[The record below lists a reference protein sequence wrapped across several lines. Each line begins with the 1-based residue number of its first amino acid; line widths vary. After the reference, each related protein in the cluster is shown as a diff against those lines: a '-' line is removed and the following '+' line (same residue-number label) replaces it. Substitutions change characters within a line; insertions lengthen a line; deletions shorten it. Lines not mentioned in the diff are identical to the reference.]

1 METRELRKLI
11 SLHFQGKA
19 VERMVWTLEQ
29 VTHSWIEL
37 CKEPALRSGL
47 GEKWADRTKY
57 IIGIA
62 VPTIVLIGL
71 EWACSGT
78 LL

>member
-1 METRELRKLI
+1 MTNKELRKI
-11 SLHFQGKA
+11 VSAHFEGRSL
-19 VERMVWTLEQ
+19 ERFIWGLEMD
-29 VTHSWIEL
+29 THNWIEL

-47 GEKWADRTKY
+47 GEEWADRTKY

-62 VPTIVLIGL
+62 VPVIVLIGL

>member
-1 METRELRKLI
+1 MTKDELRKAI
-11 SLHFQGKA
+11 SATFEGKA

-47 GEKWADRTKY
+47 GEEWADRTKY
-57 IIGIA
+57 IIGIGIPVLLA
-62 VPTIVLIGL
+62 VGL
-71 EWACSGT
+71 EWAISGS